1 MKLVK
6 KSKRKRYYHSETC
19 LAVRKMGRDY
29 FVNLEDKPTIH
40 VEEDRLELCGHCKG
54 VEKGNGDRS
63 YYLKLKELGEANA

>member
-6 KSKRKRYYHSETC
+6 KSKRKRYYHTEHC

-29 FVNLEDKPTIH
+29 FIDLDKTDSLR
-40 VEEDRLELCGHCKG
+40 VDETQLQECGHCSG

-63 YYLKLKELGEANA
+63 LYLKAKAIGEAE